1 MTVHPGPIPMD
12 STLHPVLAGY
22 TLLSGFV
29 GTVPAFLVSRL
40 GANKEDLP
48 MSGIPGSDQ
57 GAA

>member
-1 MTVHPGPIPMD
+1 MTVHPGPVPMD
-12 STLHPVLAGY
+12 STLHPVLTGY

-29 GTVPAFLVSRL
+29 GAVSAFRVSRL

-48 MSGIPGSDQ
+48 MRGIPGSDQ